1 MQSDEYRERVME
13 LYVLI
18 IPKPVGCHMKKISN
32 TIIEKTAVV
41 NCSIDIVWWKWTTH
55 EGLLTF
61 FGADNKIELVLGGD
75 YEIYF
80 LMNNPVGQKGGE
92 GNKII
97 SYLPKEMLSFT
108 WNAPPE
114 YPEIRNNKHK
124 TWVVVNF
131 KAVNE
136 NSTEVTIKHLGWLT
150 GDAWD
155 NVYNYFDSAWDTVL
169 NWLKESCKK

>member
-1 MQSDEYRERVME
+1 MTINQVYPQTNMKTISDKV
-13 LYVLI
+13 
-18 IPKPVGCHMKKISN
+18 
-32 TIIEKTAVV
+32 IEKTRVV
-41 NCSIDIVWWKWTTH
+41 NCSIDTVWWKWTTH

-61 FGADNKIELVLGGD
+61 FGPDNKIDFILGGS

-80 LMNNPVGQKGGE
+80 LLDNPDGQKGGE

-114 YPEIRNNKHK
+114 YPEIRNHKHT

-131 KAVNE
+131 KPVDE
-136 NSTEVTIKHLGWLT
+136 NHTELTIKHLGWLS
-150 GDAWD
+150 GEEWD
-155 NVYNYFDSAWDTVL
+155 KVYYYFDSAWVTVL
-169 NWLKESCKK
+169 NWLEESCKN